1 MQLLLSSILK
11 REKASAMTRARERV
25 REGES
30 ACERESARPHVRGMC
45 LMCVM
50 CVCDVCVTCVCVM

>member
-50 CVCDVCVTCVCVM
+50 CVCVCV